1 MGTAE
6 NQQKTIATTGSPHVA
21 NSGPPD
27 VCFLPGKKGPIP
39 PPNMVPTTRATEH
52 TTAKTVISGK
62 PIVQKGDAIG
72 PPSDPA
78 HPGVDG
84 GVKSG
89 TYRKE
94 ARPTSGSPNVKTEG
108 KQPARHGDPTTHNK
122 ANTVGAVVDKSLAP
136 KAESAPRKP
145 EERCTATELVL
156 KCSHGRE
163 TTAKEQTLDV
173 LKGDTVTCTS
183 TRKNLLKPG
192 EPPAECPPVFPGRH
206 EKTKFTI
213 TRTGPEATDK
223 KGPSEYTGKD
233 VYTLSPGD
241 WIPKADDN
249 LGPGELSGGATQRRT
264 EGQREAGGK
273 WVGSDNRTFGTQPK
287 GPDGVTPANRTDYGF
302 QDMGGYSGNSK
313 QRRQQRRA
321 DQQAGNPTREEVR
334 DQRRA
339 DFDRNARNADLAGSA
354 ANAVSTGANL
364 IKNYREMVQLYKAD
378 PVVVTVET
386 QGCTGSQTRKL
397 RVYPDAEK
405 TFDIFKMREI
415 ISAFEKFRAAFKVVE
430 WLATALQIGS
440 FKFKL
445 LEPISCELRLSWKE
459 LERDSPKNPRLTK
472 QRCNREWTLAVGG
485 TFLEFNARADIPAFA
500 PLKLAGSIAQKAANW
515 LRDKFPKAQ
524 FVFKAALKLT
534 MSFNFMYDRYEKL
547 TLGGVEVK
555 PSIDLSFGFELGL
568 GRTAL
573 SVEIGFKIEP
583 QFLITTDPTKYLV
596 ITLQQGTG
604 KVYLK
609 VVATLDI
616 FGWWEASTG
625 GDWVIAEVPYGE
637 MKADLAGL
645 LGK

>member
-6 NQQKTIATTGSPHVA
+6 NQTKTIATTGSPHVA

-27 VCFLPGKKGPIP
+27 VCFLPGKKGVVP
-39 PPNMVPTTRATEH
+39 PPNTVPTTRATEH
-52 TTAKTVISGK
+52 TTPKTVISSK

-94 ARPTSGSPNVKTEG
+94 ARATSGSPNVKTEG
-108 KQPARHGDPTTHNK
+108 NQPARHVDPTTQNK

-136 KAESAPRKP
+136 KADSAPRKP

-156 KCSHGRE
+156 KCKHGRE
-163 TTAKEQTLDV
+163 TTKKDQTLDV
-173 LKGDTVTCTS
+173 LKGDTVECTS

-223 KGPSEYTGKD
+223 KGPTEYVGKD

-241 WIPKADDN
+241 WIPKGDDN
-249 LGPGELSGGATQRRT
+249 LGPGELSGGATQQRK
-264 EGQREAGGK
+264 EGQAEAGGK
-273 WVGSDNRTFGTQPK
+273 FLGSDKHAFGTSPK
-287 GPDGVTPANRTDYGF
+287 GPEGASADRGAYGF
-302 QDMGGYSGNSK
+302 QDTGGYSGNSK

-321 DQQAGNPTREEVR
+321 DQAAGNPTREEIR

-339 DFDRNARNADLAGSA
+339 DFDQKAQNADLAGSA
-354 ANAVSTGANL
+354 ANAVATGANL
-364 IKNYREMVQLYKAD
+364 IKNYKEMMALYKAD
-378 PVVVTVET
+378 PVVVQVEA

-397 RVYPDAEK
+397 QIYPDAEK

-440 FKFKL
+440 FKFSL
-445 LEPISCELRLSWKE
+445 LEPISCELRLAWKE
-459 LERDSPKNPRLTK
+459 LEKDSPKNSRLTK

-485 TFLEFNARADIPAFA
+485 TLLEFNARADIPAFA

-524 FVFKAALKLT
+524 FVFKAALKLSV
-534 MSFNFMYDRYEKL
+534 SFNLMYDRYEKI
-547 TLGGVEVK
+547 TLSGVEVK

-573 SVEIGFKIEP
+573 SVELGFKIEP
-583 QFLITTDPTKYLV
+583 QFLFSPDATKYMI
-596 ITLQQGTG
+596 ITLVQGTG

-609 VVATLDI
+609 VVATLDL

-625 GDWVIAEVPYGE
+625 GDWTIAEVPYPE
-637 MKADLAGL
+637 LKTDVAGWF
-645 LGK
+645 GK